1 MGDSEVSREFTVLDG
16 CSMILGA
23 SIAAV
28 HVRVSHPEPHSLA
41 GWLLLFGL
49 LGLISLTASGPFLYL
64 SRRFLARRVSGYP
77 QVGDRLW
84 VLWGT
89 PWVISALV
97 EAVLPS
103 KAINPGRP
111 DPVYVGSLGL
121 GLFLATMVAVPIF
134 GSLYLWG
141 DPGATRR
148 SAGIA
153 WSQTVGLALTATWP
167 IQCGVGLVLMG

>member
-1 MGDSEVSREFTVLDG
+1 MGDSDVSWEFTMLDG
-16 CSMILGA
+16 CSMVLGA
-23 SIAAV
+23 AIAAV
-28 HVRVSHPEPHSLA
+28 HVRLSRAEPHSVA
-41 GWLLLFGL
+41 GWVLVLGL
-49 LGLISLTASGPFLYL
+49 LALISLTASGPFLYL
-64 SRRFLARRVSGYP
+64 SRRFLTRRISGYP

-84 VLWGT
+84 VLWGA
-89 PWVISALV
+89 PWVASALV

-103 KAINPGRP
+103 KGINPGRP

-121 GLFLATMVAVPIF
+121 GLFLATMIAVPIF

-148 SAGIA
+148 AAGIA
-153 WSQTVGLALTATWP
+153 WSQTIGLALTATWP